1 MYEMIRMMYV
11 PVSFMIPFPPKAE
24 RSAIDT
30 TVPGRM
36 NGAMMDRSRRA
47 APFGFFLSVM
57 YARTEPKMAH
67 MRVAVMDR
75 KNELNISCLEFFQI
89 PP

>member
-1 MYEMIRMMYV
+1 MYV
-11 PVSFMIPFPPKAE
+11 PVSFMMPFPPNAE
-24 RSAIDT
+24 SRAIET

-47 APFGFFLSVM
+47 APLGFFLSVM
-57 YARTEPKMAH
+57 YARTDPKRAH
-67 MRVAVMDR
+67 INVAVIER
-75 KNELNISCLEFFQI
+75 KKELNSSCLEFFQI